1 MAQTAVNKA
10 FPRKLPIFR
19 GVWGATFGF
28 VGVSRWVLYGYVS
41 GTFGA
46 ATKLLQTDDTN
57 D

>member
-10 FPRKLPIFR
+10 FPRKLPIL
-19 GVWGATFGF
+19 GVC
-28 VGVSRWVLYGYVS
+28 GVRHLVLWVCSDGYVS
-41 GTFGA
+41 RTFGA